1 MFSKKLFGQRILEQ
15 RKKQKKTQQDLAN
28 LLGVGKSHISE
39 IEHGNRTTTAEK
51 LRRFVIIL
59 RFQPTICWA
68 CPTTRSLESKRLFRC
83 AVLPFGFTLIRHA
96 SRATFP
102 REGEGFG
109 HWHSPHCTV
118 VSIGA
123 VISLPPW
130 RGKVAR
136 RSRDG

>member
-102 REGEGFG
+102 REGEGSDTGTHLF
-109 HWHSPHCTV
+109 
-118 VSIGA
+118 A
-123 VISLPPW
+123 Q
-130 RGKVAR
+130 
-136 RSRDG
+136 